1 MEPERWKQ
9 VEVLC
14 QAALEREASERAVF
28 LQKACGGDESL
39 RREVEA
45 LLAHETEAQRFMEEP
60 ALQLV
65 VKALAED
72 DIESHSQ
79 STVDHSLIGKTVS
92 HYRILE
98 KLGCGGMGLVY
109 KAQDTKLPR
118 LVALK
123 FLPERVA
130 QDPHALERFKREAHA
145 ASALNHPYIC
155 VIHDVDKFE
164 EQPFIVMEY
173 LEGQTLKHCIEGKPL
188 KTEMLLDLAIQITD
202 GLEAADQKGIIHRD
216 IKPANI
222 FVTTRGQAKILDFG
236 LAKLT
241 GRAGNP
247 PAGTGQRG
255 PGQTSETPAGRGGL
269 PALPSQDT
277 PSMSIDPEQLTSPGM
292 AMGTVA
298 YMSPEQ
304 ARGEETDVRTDLFSF
319 GAVLYEMATG
329 RAPFGGNTS
338 AEIFTAILTQAPTPP
353 LKVNPQLPPR
363 LSEIID
369 KALEKNRDL
378 RYQSASDVRTDLKR
392 LKRDTESGVAIA
404 LTVPS
409 ASWPTRRAG
418 LLIAMAAALLILGLA
433 AIPLWR
439 WMALHRGSMG
449 GLSDQK
455 NLVVLPFRA
464 IAADVQDRAYCVGLT
479 ETVTTKLAGLPSL
492 EVPPASEVHLRKVDS
507 IERARTEL
515 GANLVLEAS
524 WQHAGDDVRINLSL
538 IDTRSTKQLRTDT
551 ITGKARELF
560 TLQDRVVSS
569 AVEMLNVQLQP
580 QQAQELTTHGT
591 IVLSAYD
598 FYVQGLGYL
607 QRSDQPQNADNAR
620 ALFQRAL
627 KEDPGYALA
636 QAGVGQSYLQKYNNT
651 KQKPWID
658 SARQACEQA
667 VSLDARLAAG
677 HICLGGVYDLTGDY
691 EKAVAEFRTAAE
703 KEPKSDDAYRGL
715 AWAYEQL
722 GQLLASEQT
731 YQKAIELRPAN
742 WVNYV
747 QLGKFYQRRGNY
759 QKAAAMFQRVTE
771 LTPDNRWGYTN
782 LGVAYYYLGRPDE
795 AAAMLRRTLEIRPDA
810 TAYSDLGAITFFT
823 GRYAE
828 SVRAFEKA
836 TQLEPQAYWMWGN
849 LGDAYRWTPGE
860 KDRAR
865 ATYAR
870 AIGLAERELEVNP
883 RDTRALGY
891 LALYEAK
898 SGAVEKARQSIGQA
912 LAIAPKDVDLLS
924 NAVEVYAVAGE
935 RQKALDCLKG
945 AVQGGYPRFELE
957 ANPELAGLRNDPRY
971 RDIMHVH

>member
-14 QAALEREASERAVF
+14 QAALEREASERALF

-39 RREVEA
+39 RREVQA
-45 LLAHETEAQRFMEEP
+45 LLAHETEAQRFMEAP

-65 VKALAED
+65 VKILAED
-72 DIESHSQ
+72 DIESLSQ
-79 STVDHSLIGKTVS
+79 SAMDRSLIGKTVS
-92 HYRILE
+92 HYCILE
-98 KLGCGGMGLVY
+98 KLGGGGMGLVY
-109 KAQDTKLPR
+109 KAQDTRLPR

-130 QDPHALERFKREAHA
+130 QDPQALERFKREAHA
-145 ASALNHPYIC
+145 ASALNHPNIC

-173 LEGQTLKHCIEGKPL
+173 LEGQTLKHYIEGKPL
-188 KTEMLLDLAIQITD
+188 KTRMLLELAIQITD

-241 GRAGNP
+241 GRAGSP
-247 PAGTGQRG
+247 PAGAEQRG
-255 PGQTSETPAGRGGL
+255 PRQASEA

-277 PSMSIDPEQLTSPGM
+277 PRVSMDPERLTSPGM

-329 RAPFGGNTS
+329 RAPFSGTTS

-353 LKVNPQLPPR
+353 LEVNPQLPPR

-392 LKRDTESGVAIA
+392 LKRDTESGVALA

-409 ASWPTRRAG
+409 AAPWPTRRAG
-418 LLIAMAAALLILGLA
+418 LIAMAAALLILGLA
-433 AIPLWR
+433 ANPLWR
-439 WMALHRGSMG
+439 WMPLHRSSIG
-449 GLSDQK
+449 GPSEQK

-464 IAADVQDRAYCVGLT
+464 IAADGQDQAYCAGLT
-479 ETVTTKLAGLPSL
+479 ETVTTKLAVLPSL
-492 EVPPASEVHLRKVDS
+492 EVPPSSEVHQRKVDS

-538 IDTRSTKQLRTDT
+538 IDTRSAKQLRTDT

-560 TLQDRVVSS
+560 SLQDRVVSS
-569 AVEMLNVQLQP
+569 AVEMLNVQLKP
-580 QQAQELTTHGT
+580 QQAEELTAHGT
-591 IVLSAYD
+591 VVLSAYD

-607 QRSDQPQNADNAR
+607 QRSDQPRNADNAR
-620 ALFQRAL
+620 VLFERAL

-636 QAGVGQSYLQKYNNT
+636 QAGLGRSYLQKYHNT
-651 KQKPWID
+651 KQKAWID
-658 SARQACEQA
+658 SARRACEQA
-667 VSLDARLAAG
+667 VSLDASVAAG
-677 HICLGGVYDLTGDY
+677 HICLGGVYDVTGDY
-691 EKAVAEFRTAAE
+691 EKAAAEFQTAAE
-703 KEPKSDDAYRGL
+703 KEPMNDDAYRGL
-715 AWAYEQL
+715 ANVYEQS
-722 GQLLASEQT
+722 GQLLAAEQT
-731 YQKAIELRPAN
+731 YQKAIELRPAY
-742 WVNYV
+742 WVNYNH
-747 QLGKFYQRRGNY
+747 LGNFYYRRGEY
-759 QKAAAMFQRVTE
+759 QKAVAMFHRVAD
-771 LTPDNRWGYTN
+771 LTPDNLWGYTN
-782 LGVAYYYLGRPDE
+782 QGAAYYNLGRLDE
-795 AAAMLRRTLEIRPDA
+795 AAAMWQRTLEIRPDA
-810 TAYSDLGAITFFT
+810 SAYSNLGVITFFT

-828 SVRAFEKA
+828 SARTFEKA
-836 TQLEPQAYWMWGN
+836 TQLEPQSYAAWGN
-849 LGDAYRWTPGE
+849 LADAYRWTSGE
-860 KDRAR
+860 KDRAK

-870 AIGLAERELEVNP
+870 AIGLAERDLEVNP
-883 RDTRALGY
+883 RDAHALGC

-898 SGAVEKARQSIGQA
+898 SGAVENARQSIGQA
-912 LAIAPKDVDLLS
+912 LAIAPRDVDLLS
-924 NAVEVYAVAGE
+924 RAVEVYTLAGE
-935 RQKALDCLKG
+935 QQKALDCLKG
-945 AVQGGYPRFELE
+945 VVEGGYPRFELE
-957 ANPELAGLRNDPRY
+957 ANPELAGLRNDARY

>member
-1 MEPERWKQ
+1 
-9 VEVLC
+9 
-14 QAALEREASERAVF
+14 
-28 LQKACGGDESL
+28 
-39 RREVEA
+39 
-45 LLAHETEAQRFMEEP
+45 
-60 ALQLV
+60 
-65 VKALAED
+65 
-72 DIESHSQ
+72 
-79 STVDHSLIGKTVS
+79 
-92 HYRILE
+92 
-98 KLGCGGMGLVY
+98 
-109 KAQDTKLPR
+109 
-118 LVALK
+118 
-123 FLPERVA
+123 
-130 QDPHALERFKREAHA
+130 
-145 ASALNHPYIC
+145 
-155 VIHDVDKFE
+155 
-164 EQPFIVMEY
+164 
-173 LEGQTLKHCIEGKPL
+173 
-188 KTEMLLDLAIQITD
+188 
-202 GLEAADQKGIIHRD
+202 
-216 IKPANI
+216 
-222 FVTTRGQAKILDFG
+222 
-236 LAKLT
+236 
-241 GRAGNP
+241 
-247 PAGTGQRG
+247 
-255 PGQTSETPAGRGGL
+255 
-269 PALPSQDT
+269 
-277 PSMSIDPEQLTSPGM
+277 MSIDPEQLTSPGM

-392 LKRDTESGVAIA
+392 LKRDTGSGVAIA

-464 IAADVQDRAYCVGLT
+464 IAADVQDRAYCAGLT

-492 EVPPASEVHLRKVDS
+492 EVPPASEVHQRKVDS

-731 YQKAIELRPAN
+731 YQKAIELRPSY
-742 WVNYV
+742 WVNYI
-747 QLGKFYQRRGNY
+747 QLGNFYERWGNY
-759 QKAAAMFQRVTE
+759 QKAVTMFQRITE

-782 LGVAYYYLGRPDE
+782 MGGAYYHLGRLDE
-795 AAAMLRRTLEIRPDA
+795 AAAMWRRTLAIRPDA
-810 TAYSDLGAITFFT
+810 TAYSNLGVVTFFT
-823 GRYAE
+823 GHYAE
-828 SVRAFEKA
+828 SVRTFEKA
-836 TQLEPQAYWMWGN
+836 VELETQSYWMWGN
-849 LGDAYRWTPGE
+849 LADAYRWAPGE
-860 KDRAR
+860 KDRAK

-870 AIGLAERELEVNP
+870 AIGLVERELEVNA
-883 RDTRALGY
+883 RDTNALGS
-891 LALYEAK
+891 LADYQAK
-898 SGAVEKARQSIGQA
+898 SGALEKARQSISHA
-912 LAIAPKDVDLLS
+912 LAIAPNDVDLLGQ
-924 NAVEVYAVAGE
+924 AVEVYAVAGDQ
-935 RQKALDCLKG
+935 QKALDYLKS
-945 AVQGGYPRFELE
+945 AVQSGYPRFEIE
-957 ANPELAGLRNDPRY
+957 ANPELAGLRNSPRY
-971 RDIMHVH
+971 REIMARAPTSR